1 MKKNKAKQINSKQKT
16 NKILAILTLCT
27 LGVTAIILGQFV
39 VLDYNTNKI
48 LQDGTVINGLNLSGL
63 SKEEASAVLIND
75 FQEKADDFTL
85 NIKNADQSWTLEKKD
100 FVVNSDIHTI
110 LDISQDKNT
119 LLNTKEEEIT
129 LLSQFEKMGGSIN
142 VAFNYIFLGLD
153 EKIDNIISQVET
165 PPTNSTI
172 TFNPNNKEMFEISN
186 HINGKRVDKN
196 ALYKDINEQ
205 FLISNNINV
214 ELKFIEEVAT
224 ITKEYN
230 ENLTKKI
237 SSFSTNVSDSTGGRK
252 HNVKLALEKFNGLV
266 INPNE
271 EISFNSITG
280 PHTSENGYKSAIVI
294 YNGEFT
300 DGIGGGICQASTT
313 LYNALLTSGV
323 QINEVHKHTLP
334 IRYVPLALDA
344 MVSEYTADLKFVNTT
359 DYPMFIKTY
368 SDSESVTVE
377 VYSHEQEYT
386 YKTRSET
393 IETIPSNGDKIVPDE
408 DRKYSNKVLFKG
420 EYFRL
425 SYPKDGYIAKSY
437 LQKFKDGVMIE
448 EQELRT
454 EIYKAQMGVVIE
466 GVEDLPDGVNPIDNG
481 VKIYTPPQDN

>member
-1 MKKNKAKQINSKQKT
+1 MKKSKHKQKNSKQKT

-27 LGVTAIILGQFV
+27 LGVTTIILGQFV

-63 SKEEASAVLIND
+63 SKEEASVVLIND

-85 NIKNADQSWTLEKKD
+85 NIKNADQTWTLEKDD

-110 LDISQDKNT
+110 LDMSQDKNT

-196 ALYKDINEQ
+196 TLYKDINEQ

-252 HNVKLALEKFNGLV
+252 HNVKMALEKFNGLV

-368 SDSESVTVE
+368 SDTIASNANG
-377 VYSHEQEYT
+377 T
-386 YKTRSET
+386 YL
-393 IETIPSNGDKIVPDE
+393 IG
-408 DRKYSNKVLFKG
+408 KVCLWTSF
-420 EYFRL
+420 
-425 SYPKDGYIAKSY
+425 I
-437 LQKFKDGVMIE
+437 
-448 EQELRT
+448 
-454 EIYKAQMGVVIE
+454 
-466 GVEDLPDGVNPIDNG
+466 
-481 VKIYTPPQDN
+481 